1 MKKDNGAAHRKKLRR
16 DLGDVYERVVQWTA
30 GQMEIDPEDVR
41 EPLHNVV
48 QDMLKMR
55 RPRIGKLENYLT
67 RGTARAYRRSLG
79 NGKKIKPIL
88 FSELSKEELECVFE
102 TPAPIKDPAEQA
114 AENEIL
120 AIAKQEIEKMSELRR
135 DVMRLYFTGL
145 SAKEIGAKLGMKAT
159 TVRSNIRH
167 VKEFLVKKFGFA
179 EEFSVARKR
188 RRKPRTGRRAAKRR
202 AARGGEAAPSEEAA

>member
-1 MKKDNGAAHRKKLRR
+1 MKKNTGAADREKLRR
-16 DLGDVYERVVQWTA
+16 DLGDVYERLVQWTA
-30 GQMEIDPEDVR
+30 DQMNLDPEDVR

-48 QDMLKMR
+48 QDMLKIR
-55 RPRIGKLENYLT
+55 KPRIGKLENYLT

-120 AIAKQEIEKMSELRR
+120 ALAKQEIEKMSELRR
-135 DVMRLYFTGL
+135 DIMRLFFTGL

-159 TVRSNIRH
+159 TVRSNMRH
-167 VKEFLVKKFGFA
+167 VKEFLVKKFSFA
-179 EEFSVARKR
+179 EEFAIARKR

-202 AARGGEAAPSEEAA
+202 VARRGKATPSEAA